1 MNDDEL
7 ELGHY
12 GRIFRRSWWM
22 IAVAVV
28 ATTLLAM
35 FVLPAQENF
44 YVSKVSVLLRPGDG
58 DLGPPNDP
66 VSEATEVGIAVSA
79 LIGDRVTGQYPS
91 LDLETWRENLIVS
104 ACLDTGGLI
113 GSRDCDSQILE
124 MSYRGESPDLASGI
138 VRSTADA
145 YLDYRTEREVLL
157 KDTRLT
163 DLEGK
168 FDVLALQSQL
178 EQVILANAEDGSVE
192 ATLSELRLRSI
203 ENEKLDINRQL
214 TTIETV
220 PVDVGDLLGRATTPE
235 ADTSGLP
242 RPFAL
247 LAGILMGLVLG
258 GLAAI
263 LSDRL
268 DRRVSS
274 AAETEADLGV
284 PVLGD
289 IPRITEGSPAL
300 VTAVS
305 AETEGAEAFRRLAA
319 AALAPRNGFV
329 VDSIAVTGANDNEGR
344 TTASVNLA
352 LAIAQTGRK
361 VLLIAA
367 DRRNDAIDRLFGLG
381 GHPGLNQFLRTKA
394 DLEAARWALDLAQ
407 DRLGILI
414 LPTGSG
420 PTMPLSSNGVA
431 AILAVAQER
440 NMVAVFDTP
449 PALTHADGLQIAAV
463 ADAVYIIAAVGRTR
477 RSELTELRV
486 QLLNVQ
492 ADVAG
497 AILNRNSRLSLL
509 PAGLGDIGTATIP
522 SGVPGNG
529 GNFENPLGARSPFE
543 PVHTFGPMTDS
554 DAPQA
559 SPTEDAEVVAEDI
572 HAVSAPDKFDETA

>member
-22 IAVAVV
+22 IALAVV

-35 FVLPAQENF
+35 FVLPPQENF
-44 YVSKVSVLLRPGDG
+44 YVSNVSVLLRPSEADV
-58 DLGPPNDP
+58 GPPNDP
-66 VSEATEVGIAVSA
+66 ISEATEVGIAVSA
-79 LIGDRVTGQYPS
+79 LIGDRVTAQFPS

-104 ACLDTGGLI
+104 ACLDSGGLVA
-113 GSRDCDSQILE
+113 SRDCDSQILE
-124 MSYRGESPDLASGI
+124 MSYRGESPELASGI
-138 VRSTADA
+138 VQSTAEA

-168 FDVLALQSQL
+168 FDVLALQSQS
-178 EQVILANAEDGSVE
+178 EQVLLANAEQGSVE
-192 ATLSELRLRSI
+192 ATLSEVRLRSI
-203 ENEKLDINRQL
+203 ENEKLEINRQL
-214 TTIETV
+214 TAIENV
-220 PVDVGDLLGRATTPE
+220 PVDVGGLLGDATTPE

-242 RPFAL
+242 RSFAL

-274 AAETEADLGV
+274 AAETEVDLGV

-305 AETEGAEAFRRLAA
+305 TETGGAEAFRRLAA

-329 VDSIAVTGANDNEGR
+329 VDSIAVTGANENEGR

-367 DRRNDAIDRLFGLG
+367 DRRNDAIDRLFGLV
-381 GHPGLNQFLRTKA
+381 GHPGLNDFLRTKA
-394 DLEAARWALDLAQ
+394 DLEAARSALNLAQ
-407 DRLGILI
+407 DRLGISI
-414 LPTGSG
+414 LPAGSG
-420 PTMPLSSNGVA
+420 STMPLSNNGIA
-431 AILAVAQER
+431 AILAIAQER
-440 NMVAVFDTP
+440 NMIAIFDTP

-509 PAGLGDIGTATIP
+509 PAGLGDIGTVTIP

-529 GNFENPLGARSPFE
+529 RDFENTLGARSLFDS
-543 PVHTFGPMTDS
+543 VHTFGPTTDS

-559 SPTEDAEVVAEDI
+559 SPVEAEVVAEDLD
-572 HAVSAPDKFDETA
+572 AEFEETA